1 MADEVL
7 RRYTDL
13 PALIYL
19 LSERKLTLLDPR
31 SWDDS
36 NDSHYLE
43 LYREKKK
50 LATVLAL
57 CFTQAGETYHHWRV
71 FAGGGSSGVCI
82 QFKKE
87 MLLEA
92 LQRQPGVRCAPVS
105 YMTLPDI
112 RHRSIAVRDLPFRK
126 RYAFQHEKEFRL
138 LYESAKER
146 LPKLDIDI
154 PLSSIRRIT
163 LSPWMHSALAEQVR
177 RLLRGIE
184 GGERLSIA
192 RSTLI
197 SNAEWKKLGE
207 SAS

>member
-1 MADEVL
+1 MAEEVL

-19 LSERKLTLLDPR
+19 LSERKLSLLDPR

-43 LYREKKK
+43 LYREKKR

-71 FAGGGSSGVCI
+71 FAGGPSGVCL
-82 QFKKE
+82 QFKKDG
-87 MLLEA
+87 LLA
-92 LQRQPGVRCAPVS
+92 AVKRQAGVRAEAVG
-105 YMTLPDI
+105 YMTLPSI
-112 RHRSIAVRDLPFRK
+112 RNSRIAVQDLPFRK

-138 LYESAKER
+138 VYESQDER
-146 LPKLDIDI
+146 LAKLDIDI
-154 PLSSIRRIT
+154 PLASIRRIT
-163 LSPWMHSALAEQVR
+163 LSPWMHPALAERVK
-177 RLLRGIE
+177 RLLRSIE
-184 GGERLSIA
+184 GGARLGIA

>member
-1 MADEVL
+1 MAEEIL

-31 SWDDS
+31 FWDDS

-43 LYREKKK
+43 LYREKKQ
-50 LATVLAL
+50 LQTVLAL

-71 FAGGGSSGVCI
+71 FAGTSGGICI
-82 QFKKE
+82 QFKKDV
-87 MLLEA
+87 LLAA
-92 LQRQPGVRCAPVS
+92 LRKQAGLRTGSVE
-105 YMTLPDI
+105 YMTLTRI
-112 RHRSIAVRDLPFRK
+112 RNSSIAVKDLPFRK

-138 LYESAKER
+138 VYESKDQK

-154 PLSSIRRIT
+154 PLHSIRRIT
-163 LSPWMHSALAEQVR
+163 LSPWMHHSLADQVKK
-177 RLLRGIE
+177 LLRRID
-184 GGERLSIA
+184 GGARLGIA

-197 SNAEWKKLGE
+197 SNSEWKKLGE
-207 SAS
+207 SAR

>member
-19 LSERKLTLLDPR
+19 LSQRKLTLLDPR

-43 LYREKKK
+43 LYREKRK

-71 FAGGGSSGVCI
+71 FAGGASGVCI
-82 QFKKE
+82 TFKKAP
-87 MLLEA
+87 LLEA
-92 LQRQPGVRCAPVS
+92 VNRQAGVRSGPVG
-105 YMTLPDI
+105 YMTLPSI
-112 RHRSIAVRDLPFRK
+112 RSSRIAVRDLPFRK

-138 LYESAKER
+138 LYESASRK

-154 PLSSIRRIT
+154 PLASIRRIT
-163 LSPWMHSALAEQVR
+163 LSPWMHPALADQVR
-177 RLLRGIE
+177 GLLRGIDDE
-184 GGERLSIA
+184 AALSIA

-197 SNAEWKKLGE
+197 NNAEWKKLGE
-207 SAS
+207 SAE

>member
-1 MADEVL
+1 MAEDVL

-19 LSERKLTLLDPR
+19 LSERKLSLLDPR
-31 SWDDS
+31 FWDDS
-36 NDSHYLE
+36 NDSHYLD

-50 LATVLAL
+50 LETVLAL

-71 FAGGGSSGVCI
+71 FAGSSSGICI
-82 QFKKE
+82 QFKKDT
-87 MLLEA
+87 LLAAVRKQAGIRAEA
-92 LQRQPGVRCAPVS
+92 VD
-105 YMTLPDI
+105 YMTLTRI
-112 RHRSIAVRDLPFRK
+112 RSSRIAVQDLPFRK

-138 LYESAKER
+138 IYESGSDK

-154 PLSSIRRIT
+154 PLASIRRIT
-163 LSPWMHSALAEQVR
+163 LSPWMHPALADRVK
-177 RLLRGIE
+177 RLLRSIE
-184 GGERLSIA
+184 GGARLGIA

-197 SNAEWKKLGE
+197 SNTEWKKLGE

>member
-19 LSERKLTLLDPR
+19 LSERRLTLLDPR

-71 FAGGGSSGVCI
+71 FAGGSGGVCI
-82 QFKKE
+82 TFKKAP
-87 MLLEA
+87 LLEA
-92 LQRQPGVRCAPVS
+92 VRRQPGLRSGAVS

-112 RHRSIAVRDLPFRK
+112 RSSRIAVRDLPFRK

-138 LYESAKER
+138 LYESVSQP
-146 LPKLDIDI
+146 LLKLDVEI
-154 PLSSIRRIT
+154 PLASIRRIT
-163 LSPWMHSALAEQVR
+163 LSPWMHPALAERVR
-177 RLLRGIE
+177 KLLRGIE

-207 SAS
+207 SAR

>member
-1 MADEVL
+1 MAEEVL

-43 LYREKKK
+43 LYREKKS

-71 FAGGGSSGVCI
+71 FAGGSSGICI
-82 QFKKE
+82 QFRKDL
-87 MLLEA
+87 LLEA
-92 LQRQPGVRCAPVS
+92 VGKQAGVRSGPVS
-105 YMTLPDI
+105 YMTLPSI
-112 RHRSIAVRDLPFRK
+112 RNSRIAVRDLPFRK

-138 LYESAKER
+138 VYESAKEK

-154 PLSSIRRIT
+154 PLASIRRIT
-163 LSPWMHSALAEQVR
+163 LSPWMHPALAGRVKP
-177 RLLRGIE
+177 LLRSIE
-184 GGERLSIA
+184 GGGRLGIA

-197 SNAEWKKLGE
+197 SNSEWKKLGE

>member
-19 LSERKLTLLDPR
+19 LSQRRLTLLDPR

-43 LYREKKK
+43 LYREKQG

-71 FAGGGSSGVCI
+71 FAGGASGVCI
-82 QFKKE
+82 QFRKAP
-87 MLLEA
+87 LLEA
-92 LQRQPGVRCAPVS
+92 VSRQAGVRSGPVG
-105 YMTLPDI
+105 YMTLPSI
-112 RHRSIAVRDLPFRK
+112 RNSRIAVRDLPFRK

-138 LYESAKER
+138 LYESADQQ
-146 LPKLDIDI
+146 LPKLDIAI
-154 PLSSIRRIT
+154 PLASIRRIT
-163 LSPWMHSALAEQVR
+163 LSPWMHPALAEQVK

-184 GGERLSIA
+184 GGSRLGIA

-197 SNAEWKKLGE
+197 SNTEWKRLGE

>member
-1 MADEVL
+1 MAEEVL

-43 LYREKKK
+43 LYREKKQ

-57 CFTQAGETYHHWRV
+57 CFTRAGETYHHWRV
-71 FAGGGSSGVCI
+71 FAGGSSGICI
-82 QFKKE
+82 QFRKAA
-87 MLLEA
+87 LLEA
-92 LQRQPGVRCAPVS
+92 VNQQAGVRSGPVS
-105 YMTLPDI
+105 YMTLPSI
-112 RHRSIAVRDLPFRK
+112 RNSRIAVHDLPFRK
-126 RYAFQHEKEFRL
+126 RFAFQHEKEFRL
-138 LYESAKER
+138 IYESAGEK

-154 PLSSIRRIT
+154 PLASIRRIT
-163 LSPWMHSALAEQVR
+163 LSPWMHPALAERVK
-177 RLLRGIE
+177 RLLRRIE
-184 GGERLSIA
+184 GGGRLGIA

-207 SAS
+207 SAN